1 MSFRRFLP
9 LSVSQDTLRRIACTL
24 GMATVL
30 GACGYKGPLY
40 MPPPPPAPQ
49 ESLTTPPSG
58 LVTPS
63 ADSAQTVPVPTT
75 PPPESESAAQ

>member
-9 LSVSQDTLRRIACTL
+9 LPASQGAARRIACTL
-24 GMATVL
+24 GMALAL

-58 LVTPS
+58 PVTPS
-63 ADSAQTVPVPTT
+63 VGSVETVPVPET
-75 PPPESESAAQ
+75 PPSGPESVAQ